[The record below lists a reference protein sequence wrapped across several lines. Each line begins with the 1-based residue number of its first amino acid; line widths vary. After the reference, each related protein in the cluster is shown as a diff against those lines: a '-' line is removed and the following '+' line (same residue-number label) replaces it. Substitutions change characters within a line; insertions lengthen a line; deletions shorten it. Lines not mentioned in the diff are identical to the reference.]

1 MFHVSGFYTALQAA
15 SASGCVYSVDL
26 VLSDAFGVSEGS
38 KGLLRKALTAP
49 SHLLRQLSASELSG
63 PLGCY
68 VLKKIEIF

>member
-1 MFHVSGFYTALQAA
+1 MFYVFGFYTALQVA

-38 KGLLRKALTAP
+38 KGLLRKALTAL
-49 SHLLRQLSASELSG
+49 SHLLRQLSASGLSG

-68 VLKKIEIF
+68 VLKRLKLF